1 MQNVKNWW
9 QSKTIW
15 FNVLM
20 TLCAF
25 VEANSAALRGIVGE
39 QVMPYL
45 LLTAT
50 FGNVV
55 LRFYTSLPI
64 NTPPLDDDHGNS

>member
-9 QSKTIW
+9 HSKTIW
-15 FNVLM
+15 FNVAM

-25 VEANSAALRGIVGE
+25 VESNSAALRGIVGE

-50 FGNVV
+50 IGNVV

-64 NTPPLDDDHGNS
+64 NTPPMDDEHGHS